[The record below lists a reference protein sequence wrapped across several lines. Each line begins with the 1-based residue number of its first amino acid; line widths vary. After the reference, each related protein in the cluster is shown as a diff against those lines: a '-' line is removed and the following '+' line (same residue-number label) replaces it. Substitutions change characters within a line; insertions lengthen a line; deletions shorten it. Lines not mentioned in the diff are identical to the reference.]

1 MIGFLGLLIAIAGLM
16 AAWPSHASNRRAS
29 REASLRSAYTTFA
42 NDSAILDRK
51 YYRDTGAL
59 HPLSQDSEKLLGGL
73 LGRPGWCYTG
83 GPLRV
88 MNDESMC

>member
-59 HPLSQDSEKLLGGL
+59 HPLFSGFRKTT
-73 LGRPGWCYTG
+73 GRTFRAPRLVLHWRASSSY
-83 GPLRV
+83 
-88 MNDESMC
+88 E